1 MPELWLVSS
10 SGADFYV
17 CEKLLR
23 RSLPTGPCE
32 FGAEQAILV
41 PTDAAKRKLVA
52 RVGTRALVFAVLE
65 GKGLEFRVTVGN
77 DTTYII
83 KAFIFYGF

>member
-1 MPELWLVSS
+1 M
-10 SGADFYV
+10 
-17 CEKLLR
+17 
-23 RSLPTGPCE
+23 
-32 FGAEQAILV
+32 V